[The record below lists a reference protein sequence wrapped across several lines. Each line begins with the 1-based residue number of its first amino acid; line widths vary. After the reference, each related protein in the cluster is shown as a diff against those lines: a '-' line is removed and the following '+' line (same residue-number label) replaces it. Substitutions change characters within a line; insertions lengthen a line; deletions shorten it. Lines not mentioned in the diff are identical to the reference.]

1 MKSHQQVAS
10 LFWLIIG
17 VYVAITAYHLGLGH
31 FHKPGPGF
39 IFFWT
44 ALLLVILSAID
55 LASALTD
62 KSQKDEKETPLWS
75 GMQWSKVLSVL
86 VGLSIYVY
94 FFNILGFL
102 LSTFLLMIFLFKGVE
117 PTRWWVAIV
126 GSLIAI
132 LITSSVFQLWLKVPF
147 PTGIFGF

>member
-1 MKSHQQVAS
+1 MRTHQQAAS

-17 VYVAITAYHLGLGH
+17 VYVAITAYRLGLGH

-44 ALLLVILSAID
+44 ALFLIILSAID
-55 LASALTD
+55 LATTLTD
-62 KSQKDEKETPLWS
+62 KSQKDVKEKPLWS
-75 GMQWSKVLSVL
+75 GIQWPKVLMVL
-86 VGLSIYVY
+86 GGLSIYVY
-94 FFNILGFL
+94 LFNILGFL

-117 PTRWWVAIV
+117 PTKWWVSIL
-126 GSLIAI
+126 GSLIAM

-147 PTGIFGF
+147 PTGILGF

>member
-1 MKSHQQVAS
+1 MKSHHQAAS

-17 VYVAITAYHLGLGH
+17 VYVAITAYRLGLGH

-44 ALLLVILSAID
+44 ALFLIILSAID
-55 LASALTD
+55 LATALRD
-62 KSQKDEKETPLWS
+62 KSPKGEKEMPLWS
-75 GMQWSKVLSVL
+75 GIQWSKVLSVL
-86 VGLSIYVY
+86 VGLSVYVY
-94 FFNILGFL
+94 LFNILGFL

-117 PTRWWVAIV
+117 PMKWWVSILS
-126 GSLIAI
+126 SLIAI

-147 PTGIFGF
+147 PTGILGF